1 MESIKH
7 LIFDQDE
14 YSHEMQVNSEKKEY
28 EYEID
33 HRVYLRIFSWW
44 QDTMGFTLNPY
55 ELSIRLNIDRKSI
68 IDKALSYMIQSSSAV
83 KSLNLTSK
91 KIVRDTDL
99 VKIAEGSRNVRTL
112 WIGGSEDNDTFFAFH
127 KALYKMNTNKLESL
141 GLTRLKITLNDV
153 MKCMH
158 ICSSLT
164 ELRISNCQVHGN
176 PEDIKLNLKARF
188 KLNCI
193 VFDNA
198 SYDFKLKDFAK
209 ELMQNKSLK
218 KKLTI
223 NYWST
228 NRKHKAITLKKLKV

>member
-14 YSHEMQVNSEKKEY
+14 YIHEMQVNSDKKEY
-28 EYEID
+28 EYD
-33 HRVYLRIFSWW
+33 QKVYMKIYDLRP
-44 QDTMGFTLNPY
+44 DTMAFDFNTK
-55 ELSIRLNIDRKSI
+55 ELSIRLEIDRKSI
-68 IDKALSYMIQSSSAV
+68 IDKVLSYMIQSSSAV

-99 VKIAEGSRNVRTL
+99 VKIAEGARNVRTL
-112 WIGGSEDNDTFFAFH
+112 WIGGSESSDTFFAFH

-188 KLNCI
+188 KLNTI

-209 ELMQNKSLK
+209 ALMQNKSLK
-218 KKLTI
+218 KKLKI

-228 NRKHKAITLKKLKV
+228 NRKNKAITLKKLKA